1 MLLEVTKHNA
11 PVTTII
17 MMRDGMRM
25 IMRMTPVVHVR
36 ILAMMDFPGAVLVSA
51 TRVIRLVNMMMLTP
65 VFVILAIIPMV
76 CLNRQ
81 R

>member
-1 MLLEVTKHNA
+1 
-11 PVTTII
+11 VTTVI

-25 IMRMTPVVHVR
+25 IMCMTPVVRVR
-36 ILAMMDFPGAVLVSA
+36 MLAMMDFPGAVLVSA

-65 VFVILAIIPMV
+65 LFFILAIVPMA